1 MKKLE
6 NQKEKIMQEICKKY
20 GEVIPGYPNY
30 RITRDA
36 KVYSNRSGNWV
47 RVALVKKL
55 SNVTSA
61 GVKIYRPY
69 VNVYNRLKSLYRL
82 LAITYT

>member
-47 RVALVKKL
+47 TKKRVSQKIR
-55 SNVTSA
+55 
-61 GVKIYRPY
+61 GV
-69 VNVYNRLKSLYRL
+69 
-82 LAITYT
+82 